1 MTEPALFSTLDS
13 RRFGIRIFRGQ
24 VDTVAAAAQLMDF
37 AHAQPLDLLIVRCPS
52 KAVEV
57 AQALERAG
65 YFLTDTL
72 VYYRGETH
80 PFEPFPAPATRIRPF
95 QFEDRAAL
103 EKVATAAFQ
112 GFRGHY
118 HADSRLDPT
127 LATAGYAEWAISAV
141 SDPSCVVL
149 VSETDRQLSGFLTA
163 KKLDGNTWEIL
174 LNGVAPEFQRRGIY
188 TALFNEIG
196 VQAAKAGAST
206 LQVSTQ
212 LTNLAP
218 QKVWIGC
225 GLELERAQYTFHWW
239 KG

>member
-1 MTEPALFSTLDS
+1 
-13 RRFGIRIFRGQ
+13 
-24 VDTVAAAAQLMDF
+24 VA
-37 AHAQPLDLLIVRCPS
+37 P
-52 KAVEV
+52 
-57 AQALERAG
+57 
-65 YFLTDTL
+65 
-72 VYYRGETH
+72 
-80 PFEPFPAPATRIRPF
+80 
-95 QFEDRAAL
+95 
-103 EKVATAAFQ
+103 
-112 GFRGHY
+112 
-118 HADSRLDPT
+118 
-127 LATAGYAEWAISAV
+127 AGYAEWAISAV

-149 VSETDRQLSGFLTA
+149 VSETDGRLSGFLTA

-225 GLELERAQYTFHWW
+225 GLELDHAQYTFHWW